1 MTKKTNF
8 VIPTKEESHLL
19 ITQAYK
25 TKKSKLEVLR
35 RFFVPQN
42 DKKSMTMNNTMI
54 EYNEG
59 YLTFYVYII
68 TNKHRS
74 TYYTG
79 MTNNLGRRLTEHK
92 ENIEIGVKTFASKYN
107 IEFLVYYE
115 KFTWVEQAIAR
126 EKEIKGWKRDKK
138 LDLIRSFNE
147 NFEFLNHRFV

>member
-1 MTKKTNF
+1 MT
-8 VIPTKEESHLL
+8 
-19 ITQAYK
+19 
-25 TKKSKLEVLR
+25 
-35 RFFVPQN
+35 
-42 DKKSMTMNNTMI
+42 KKSMTMNNTMI

-74 TYYTG
+74 TYYIG

-92 ENIEIGVKTFASKYN
+92 ENIEKGVKTFASKYN

-138 LDLIRSFNE
+138 LNLIRSFNE